1 MRIGIDIKCLRTNNS
16 GIGRYTRNLMNAL
29 QKVDSSN
36 EYVLFSP
43 SPVDYQITNPKWS
56 AVVVPTK
63 LPGILWQ
70 QLVLPKAL
78 KREKIDVVWGP
89 EQTIPVCGLG
99 CGLGHCSNHAKISS
113 VLTIHDF
120 VYKRFPE
127 TMQKSVLWIT
137 RIFGS
142 KSIKSASAIVPVSEF
157 TEGELFHFYPN
168 LNKDKVDVV
177 SCAVNSAESCLDCR
191 AAGIADRTAAGIAD
205 RTAAGIAQ
213 SRKKQLLF
221 VGSLE
226 PRKNLPNLIY
236 ALEILQKKGVVVPL
250 VLTGP
255 KGWKNKTFKDLIA
268 TTNVAESICHKGY
281 VSDEELRALYK
292 ESAAVV
298 FPSVYEGFGLPAL
311 EALSF
316 GTPVLTSKGTVMASA
331 LGDCGLYF
339 DAADPQSM
347 AQVIEKFWNAGY
359 EVPESSRR
367 TLLARYTWE
376 NSASKLIEVF
386 QKVCHE

>member
-43 SPVDYQITNPKWS
+43 SPVDYQITNPKWR
-56 AVVVPTK
+56 AVVVSSK

-89 EQTIPVCGLG
+89 EQTIPV

-157 TEGELFHFYPN
+157 TKSELFHFYPD

-177 SCAVNSAESCLDCR
+177 SCAVNSA
-191 AAGIADRTAAGIAD
+191 AAGIAP
-205 RTAAGIAQ
+205 

-226 PRKNLPNLIY
+226 PRKNLPNLIH

-250 VLTGP
+250 ILTGP

-268 TTNVAESICHKGY
+268 STNVAENICHKGY
-281 VSDEELRALYK
+281 VSDEELRTLYK
-292 ESAAVV
+292 ESSAVV